1 MKAEHERQLLLLD
14 LAGLDTRLGQIRH
27 RRANLPQQQALDELA
42 RRRSEADADLVKA
55 RTEQSDIARD
65 VTKAEADVQL
75 VRDRAARNQARLDA
89 GTGTPKELTS
99 LQHEL
104 ASLAR
109 RQGEL
114 EDDQL
119 EIMERAE
126 AVDALVTHLQGRC
139 AELADAVAEATTQR
153 DEAVATLAGEADDLA
168 RRRGELAPQIGAE
181 LFALYEKIR
190 EQTGVGAAA
199 VVQRRCDGCRLELM
213 GADVARIAA
222 APADEVIRCEECRRI
237 LVRTGE
243 SGL

>member
-89 GTGTPKELTS
+89 GTGTPKEPPS
-99 LQHEL
+99 LQPEL

-109 RQGEL
+109 RPGEL
-114 EDDQL
+114 EGDPL
-119 EIMERAE
+119 ETMERAE

-153 DEAVATLAGEADDLA
+153 DEAVALSL
-168 RRRGELAPQIGAE
+168 IH
-181 LFALYEKIR
+181 I
-190 EQTGVGAAA
+190 
-199 VVQRRCDGCRLELM
+199 
-213 GADVARIAA
+213 
-222 APADEVIRCEECRRI
+222 
-237 LVRTGE
+237 
-243 SGL
+243 